1 MIKHKPKCL
10 LVDRALVVGWK
21 ASRPS
26 PDHIP
31 TYISETVTEEEQQAV
46 GVFSHVLPCEGAQ
59 PAKQPV
65 AVCAEFVENRHK
77 HPQRGL
83 CSAGGCFSKS
93 KGHSLEIQYLS

>member
-10 LVDRALVVGWK
+10 LVDRALGVGWK

-46 GVFSHVLPCEGAQ
+46 GVFSHVLPLKELSQ
-59 PAKQPV
+59 QSSLL
-65 AVCAEFVENRHK
+65 
-77 HPQRGL
+77 L
-83 CSAGGCFSKS
+83 CVP
-93 KGHSLEIQYLS
+93 SL